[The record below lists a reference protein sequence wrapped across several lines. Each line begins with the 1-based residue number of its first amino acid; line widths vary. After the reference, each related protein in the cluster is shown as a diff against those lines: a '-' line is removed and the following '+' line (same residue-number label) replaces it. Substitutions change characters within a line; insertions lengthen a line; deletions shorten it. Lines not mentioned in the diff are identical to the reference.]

1 MLEYIY
7 TISKFYFYAKMLYSG
22 IYVSYYVFDIT
33 FKLLGLI
40 LVIMYK
46 PIKWGI
52 NKKPKE
58 KLEME
63 DYEWI

>member
-1 MLEYIY
+1 
-7 TISKFYFYAKMLYSG
+7 MLYSG

-58 KLEME
+58 KLEIE